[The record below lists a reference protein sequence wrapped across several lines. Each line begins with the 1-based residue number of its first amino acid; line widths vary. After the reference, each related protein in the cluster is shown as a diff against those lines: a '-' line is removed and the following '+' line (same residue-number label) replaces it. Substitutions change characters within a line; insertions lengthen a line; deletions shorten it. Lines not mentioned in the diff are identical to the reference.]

1 MPKKKA
7 AAKRSPDDLVVCVSA
22 FTLGNNSYRDGN
34 VYLRTEPGVRELPSH
49 FVDYLSTTS
58 EREMQRAKIME
69 EALRPPP
76 EPPTPKP
83 TPMVRAKRGMML
95 SGGQVPGTRF
105 GRPDATTII
114 QEGQLL
120 PADHALVK
128 ANPKEFEFE
137 KAIKTADATP
147 ETETR
152 G

>member
-1 MPKKKA
+1 MKKKA
-7 AAKRSPDDLVVCVSA
+7 AAQRTPDDLVICVSA
-22 FTLGNNSYRDGN
+22 FVQGNNSYQDGAT
-34 VYLRTEPGVRELPSH
+34 YLRTEPGVRELPSH
-49 FVDYLSTTS
+49 FVDFLSTTS

-76 EPPTPKP
+76 EPKPKKP
-83 TPMVRAKRGMML
+83 APMVRAKRTRL
-95 SGGQVPGTRF
+95 VSGAQVPGTRL

-120 PADHALVK
+120 PADHPLVQ
-128 ANPKEFEFE
+128 ASPKEFE